1 MAIDDG
7 WTSDR
12 IDIAFSCSLVD
23 AQQLIMTFQKQF
35 EGKVI
40 AVTGAASGIG
50 LATAHLLASR
60 GAKLSLAD
68 ISGEPLASNAADITS
83 KHQTEVLHIAVDVR
97 NHQQVEKWIQQ
108 TKQRFGKLD
117 GAANLAGVIPKSIGK
132 KGVGEQDFEEWDFV
146 LGVNLTGVMHCMRA
160 QLDEIVSGGA
170 IVNAASVA
178 GLIGRANNASYT
190 ASKHGVVGLTRSAA
204 KEVGMRN
211 VRVNCICPGRIE
223 TPMALAADELAGEES
238 QKTGIMMNASSVAL
252 GRSGQPEEVAKL
264 IAFLLSDES
273 SYITGNAVA
282 IDGGWI
288 C

>member
-1 MAIDDG
+1 
-7 WTSDR
+7 
-12 IDIAFSCSLVD
+12 
-23 AQQLIMTFQKQF
+23 MTFQKQF

-40 AVTGAASGIG
+40 ALTGAASGIG

-68 ISGEPLASNAADITS
+68 ISGEPLASNAADIIS
-83 KHQTEVLHIAVDVR
+83 KHQTEVLHITVDVR
-97 NHQQVEKWIQQ
+97 NYQQVEQWIQQ

-117 GAANLAGVIPKSIGK
+117 GAANLAGVIPKSIGR
-132 KGVGEQDFEEWDFV
+132 KGVHEQDFEEWDFI

-160 QLDEIVSGGA
+160 QLDAIASGGA

-223 TPMALAADELAGEES
+223 TPMAAAADERAGEES
-238 QKTGIMMNASSVAL
+238 QKTGIMMNVSGVAL